1 MLFAKILL
9 QHFLKYLC
17 QWGIVE
23 FFAFQADAF
32 ENHLNFI
39 IRTFVLFLRGF
50 YSENLALI
58 NVNGL
63 IQKKNYYDKYLTQL
77 KIKIEQKPR
86 CKMSDVVI
94 YRYIKLDEINLI

>member
-1 MLFAKILL
+1 M
-9 QHFLKYLC
+9 Q
-17 QWGIVE
+17 
-23 FFAFQADAF
+23 
-32 ENHLNFI
+32 
-39 IRTFVLFLRGF
+39 GF

-94 YRYIKLDEINLI
+94 YRYIKLDEINLINIINRKGIEEYG